1 VVLGNDSRVAVQ
13 VDPVGF
19 LGREFIAYVSGAEP
33 QLIDTVAADAS
44 HPDHGRL
51 QLAVSRCAEVLLQH
65 WPTYV
70 PAFVKVPSD
79 ADVSRANLI
88 RLEAGREL
96 PRLPELGG
104 LLEPLV
110 RIARDVFPA
119 WLLAPLRQPGF
130 MTDSTPS
137 LRLVGDL
144 GDHPAT
150 AEFRDRLAADE
161 LSDLF
166 KSDPDDVFSFASGTG
181 VAAGLDLLVPSLLGT
196 AAVRARLT
204 AREFSLMQSLPSFRR

>member
-1 VVLGNDSRVAVQ
+1 MCGGAAAALAHLRTSVCEGSI
-13 VDPVGF
+13 
-19 LGREFIAYVSGAEP
+19 GRGRIAREP
-33 QLIDTVAADAS
+33 NSTGGWQRTA
-44 HPDHGRL
+44 P
-51 QLAVSRCAEVLLQH
+51 
-65 WPTYV
+65 P
-70 PAFVKVPSD
+70 
-79 ADVSRANLI
+79 
-88 RLEAGREL
+88 
-96 PRLPELGG
+96 PELGG

-166 KSDPDDVFSFASGTG
+166 KSDPPTMFS
-181 VAAGLDLLVPSLLGT
+181 PSPPAPELRLGSICWCPRYS
-196 AAVRARLT
+196 APPRCA
-204 AREFSLMQSLPSFRR
+204 PG